1 MANDLYDRLT
11 QSLRRGRDQGT
22 NYQTLKAE
30 LWRTVEADPD
40 KYLQMFF
47 HNWFNNNW
55 ARPIDETNKRRL
67 KPKPYRPKKQQT
79 PEEIREQRKRDA
91 NLRGIALM
99 NVFLSDGETRIK
111 DATGAQ
117 IRQESGWFQLIA
129 KRVKPNEI
137 VGKKLTAEQ
146 LFNLKVQS
154 EPKDQAAKIGGRNAN
169 VESPAMVGR
178 A

>member
-11 QSLRRGRDQGT
+11 QSLRRGRHQGT

-30 LWRTVEADPD
+30 LWKTIEANPD

-55 ARPIDETNKRRL
+55 ARPVDETKKPTR
-67 KPKPYRPKKQQT
+67 KPKPYLPRKQLTGEQL
-79 PEEIREQRKRDA
+79 REQRKRDA

-111 DATGAQ
+111 DATGTQ
-117 IRQESGWFQLIA
+117 IRTETGWFQLIA
-129 KRVKPNEI
+129 KQVKPNEI

-154 EPKDQAAKIGGRNAN
+154 EPAEKAA
-169 VESPAMVGR
+169 
-178 A
+178 

>member
-1 MANDLYDRLT
+1 MANDLYDKLT
-11 QSLRRGRDQGT
+11 QTLRSGRDQGT
-22 NYQTLKAE
+22 NYQTVKAE
-30 LWRTVEADPD
+30 LWEAVEAEPER
-40 KYLQMFF
+40 YLKMFF

-55 ARPIDETNKRRL
+55 ARPVDETDRLRR
-67 KPKPYRPKKQQT
+67 KPKPYQPRKKQT

-111 DATGAQ
+111 DATGTQ
-117 IRQESGWFQLIA
+117 IRAEGGWFQLIA
-129 KRVKPNEI
+129 KHVKPNEI

-154 EPKDQAAKIGGRNAN
+154 EPNERAA
-169 VESPAMVGR
+169 
-178 A
+178 